1 MKNISKWLPILT
13 LTIVV
18 LAGFFG
24 LWRPYDS
31 KLSEERIVA
40 ECKGMT
46 KKFKSLCYTKH
57 IEETLSRYGLSASLE
72 LLALAYNADPDFASV
87 CHGNTHDLGKAA
99 HKIFKRTG
107 AIDLTTQVSYCGFGF
122 FHGFMEEMLVEEGSL
137 DGARAFCRYVGE
149 TLGRDQQYAEGACY
163 HGIGHGVTDA
173 SDPRVWGDAAK
184 MAEPGL
190 SLCRKVA
197 TTDEWR
203 LRCASGTFNAIS
215 LLYRDPKY
223 KLDAHDEPYAL
234 CTRSEYSTSEK
245 KACYAQ
251 MNTLVS
257 YLAQGDLA
265 KLFGYPAH
273 ITEKEYRNA
282 AMESAATV
290 VSSRRK
296 KYSAEQLIRAC
307 RPMPAELSEYCIRG
321 LVGGI
326 LEFGTPGSELSEAF
340 AFCESPE
347 MTAGERAECIGQIPR
362 QGEGVYSREQQKMIC
377 ESIPPDSRP
386 ESCRLM
392 L

>member
-24 LWRPYDS
+24 LWCAYDS

-57 IEETLSRYGLSASLE
+57 IDETLSRYGLSASLE

-265 KLFGYPAH
+265 KLFGYPAR
-273 ITEKEYRNA
+273 ITEKEYRNNAVENVA
-282 AMESAATV
+282 AISSA
-290 VSSRRK
+290 RRN
-296 KYSAEQLIRAC
+296 KYSAEQLIHAC
-307 RPMPAELSEYCIRG
+307 RSLPAELSESCIRG
-321 LVGGI
+321 FVGGK
-326 LEFGTPGSELSEAF
+326 LEFGPPGSEHSETLT
-340 AFCESPE
+340 FCSAKEFTIHEKKVCMAQILRMGEGIFSRGTQRFICTTIPE
-347 MTAGERAECIGQIPR
+347 YIRPAEC
-362 QGEGVYSREQQKMIC
+362 SKM
-377 ESIPPDSRP
+377 P
-386 ESCRLM
+386 
-392 L
+392 